1 MYLVANGTR
10 QRADVLS
17 GGSYESSNDQRP
29 HFGIGDA
36 TAVDSVEIRWPSGSV
51 EQITLTGVDRFF
63 TVQEGKELSRVLS
76 TRLERQRRTEK
87 SADKR
92 LTR

>member
-1 MYLVANGTR
+1 MYLTANGQR

-36 TAVDSVEIRWPSGSV
+36 TSVDSVAIHWPSGAI
-51 EQITLTGVDRFF
+51 EKFTLPAVDRFF
-63 TVQEGKELSRVLS
+63 IIEEGKGVAPYRFDEPAKVN
-76 TRLERQRRTEK
+76 RTAK
-87 SADKR
+87 VAGK
-92 LTR
+92 